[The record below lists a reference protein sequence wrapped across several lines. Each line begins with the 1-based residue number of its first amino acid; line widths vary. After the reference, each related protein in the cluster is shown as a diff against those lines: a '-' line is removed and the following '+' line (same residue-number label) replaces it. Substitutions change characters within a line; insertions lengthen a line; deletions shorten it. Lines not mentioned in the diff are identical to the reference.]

1 MRRTRRRGFS
11 SSYLPPHRRYPRQV
25 ATGGFFRKLNA
36 VLLSVGAFLLH
47 ALLLPFRAL
56 SLLFQKRSPS
66 RNTFSP
72 IELTPDG
79 IAQEPA
85 ATPQAR
91 ASRVPVIAPAMSI
104 RMQRILMVS
113 LLTAVAASSLF
124 LGWALVYSDTSI
136 PVTVTANGQTRTILT
151 KAQTVQELLISNGIA
166 LTEGDVM
173 DYEPSS
179 ALLPNMEVTVT
190 SSFPVAVASG
200 GEVSVLQMREG
211 SVGAALALAG
221 ITYDFDDE
229 LTALP
234 FADVEPGMLI
244 RHIDVKAEYV
254 TVDEV
259 LEYDEEIIKDE
270 DIYIGNDKIVTEG
283 ENGEKR
289 TVRRIVYRDGV
300 LSSREIMNQII
311 LKKAVDEVK
320 IVGTKIRYQT
330 SLTGDTRVWKP
341 KPTKDQIKETM
352 VAVEITAY
360 THTGNRTA
368 TGRHPRVGYVAVNPK
383 IIPYGTKLYIPGYGY
398 CTAQDTGAFRHE
410 DDGAKNQIDLF
421 METEKECKKWGRK
434 RNVTIYIIK

>member
-1 MRRTRRRGFS
+1 MRRTRGRQ
-11 SSYLPPHRRYPRQV
+11 SYLPPHRRYSRRT
-25 ATGGFFRKLNA
+25 AFGGF
-36 VLLSVGAFLLH
+36 LLKIRSALVTAGAFLLH
-47 ALLLPFRAL
+47 ALLLPFHAL
-56 SLLFQKRSPS
+56 SHLLQKLGKTRTVVAPMEF
-66 RNTFSP
+66 TA
-72 IELTPDG
+72 DG
-79 IAQEPA
+79 ISPETAFEPQTNSA
-85 ATPQAR
+85 LTTPVLSGR
-91 ASRVPVIAPAMSI
+91 A
-104 RMQRILMVS
+104 QRIVTVS
-113 LLTAVAASSLF
+113 LLVGVAASSLF
-124 LGWALVYSDTSI
+124 LGWALIYSDTSI
-136 PVTVTANGQTRTILT
+136 PVTIYANGQTHNILT
-151 KAQTVQELLISNGIA
+151 KAQTVEELLQSNGIV
-166 LTEGDVM
+166 LRDGDVM
-173 DYEPSS
+173 DYEPAS
-179 ALLPNMEVTVT
+179 ALLPNMEITVT

-200 GEVSVLQMREG
+200 GEVSVLRMREG
-211 SVGAALALAG
+211 SVGEALILAG
-221 ITYDFDDE
+221 VKYDADDE

-234 FADVEPGMLI
+234 YSDVEPGMLV
-244 RHIDVKAEYV
+244 RHIDVKTEYA

-259 LEYDEEIIKDE
+259 IEFDEEIIKDD

-311 LKKAVDEVK
+311 LKEAVDEVK

-341 KPTKDQIKETM
+341 KPTKDQIKETI

-368 TGRHPRVGYVAVNPK
+368 TGRRPRVGYVAVNPK

-410 DDGAKNQIDLF
+410 DGGAKNQIDLF

-434 RNVTIYIIK
+434 RNITIYILK